1 MARTKYIIWI
11 FNENQEKEY
20 NELVKIN
27 HVIKMSYINDRYFVS
42 PNREAV
48 KEYLERK
55 KPKYA
60 IVKAYDGNML

>member
-20 NELVKIN
+20 NELTKIN
-27 HVIKMSYINDRYFVS
+27 HVIKMSYVNDRYFVS

-55 KPKYA
+55 KPKYV
-60 IVKAYDGNML
+60 IVRPYDGELL

>member
-27 HVIKMSYINDRYFVS
+27 HVIKMSYVNDRYFVS
-42 PNREAV
+42 PDREAV

>member
-1 MARTKYIIWI
+1 MSRTKYIIWI

-20 NELVKIN
+20 EELNKIN
-27 HVIKMSYINDRYFVS
+27 HVIKMSYVNDRYFVS

-60 IVKAYDGNML
+60 IVKAYDGNIL

>member
-1 MARTKYIIWI
+1 MGRTKYIIWV

-20 NELVKIN
+20 NELVRIN
-27 HVIKMSYINDRYFVS
+27 HVIKMSYVNDRYFVS
-42 PNREAV
+42 PDREAV

>member
-1 MARTKYIIWI
+1 MGRTKYIIWI

-27 HVIKMSYINDRYFVS
+27 HVIKMSYVNDRYFVS
-42 PNREAV
+42 PDREAV

>member
-20 NELVKIN
+20 NELAKIN
-27 HVIKMSYINDRYFVS
+27 HVIKMSYVNDRYFVS

-60 IVKAYDGNML
+60 IVRPYDGELL

>member
-27 HVIKMSYINDRYFVS
+27 HVIKMSYVNDRYFVS
-42 PNREAV
+42 PSREAV

-55 KPKYA
+55 KPKWS
-60 IVKAYDGNML
+60 IVRPYDGELL

>member
-20 NELVKIN
+20 NELAKIN
-27 HVIKMSYINDRYFVS
+27 HVIKMSYVNDRYFVS
-42 PNREAV
+42 PDREAV

>member
-27 HVIKMSYINDRYFVS
+27 HVIKMSYVNDRYFVS
-42 PNREAV
+42 PDREAV
-48 KEYLERK
+48 KEYLGRK

-60 IVKAYDGNML
+60 IVKAYDGNIL